1 MAYDLSDSF
10 SISFN
15 IMKLKYIDYDT
26 SLDGLDFLT
35 PEDKVNV
42 FINLESVLNLIST
55 IKDVDKKVIL
65 ERPNLSKVL
74 ASNILNLG
82 AHYKRFFRGNRL
94 PTRVF
99 LYMTDLTS
107 DKFNEYN
114 YNEDYRSYYL
124 NKYMSNPR
132 FMDLSDTLI
141 NDTIPM
147 VKKIVDF
154 IPGVYF
160 INSKNID
167 GSLVPL
173 LIANDD
179 KEYKNLIITTD
190 VFETQYGF
198 YDNFVTH
205 FLRRTPVYNSTTCT
219 VEQFLREA
227 YKRVLLDDEY
237 ELFSNRAFY
246 ITMLASLGEKYRS
259 IDSIKGI
266 GTGTVLKQLYR
277 AVNVDNSLSPQA
289 NTIDSIKKAFSNEIE
304 DELEINFKSYDIE
317 QKYKELTES
326 QKFSI
331 LEQMVDRFDKESL
344 ITLNNTLFYEYR
356 LMLEEL
362 TM

>member
-10 SISFN
+10 SIAFN
-15 IMKLKYIDYDT
+15 IMKLKYVDYDT
-26 SLDGLDFLT
+26 SLDRLDFLA
-35 PEDKVNV
+35 PDDKVNV

-65 ERPNLSKVL
+65 ESANLSKVL

-82 AHYKRFFRGNRL
+82 AHYKRFFRGNHL

-99 LYMTDLTS
+99 LYMTDLES
-107 DKFNEYN
+107 VKFNEYE
-114 YNEDYRSYYL
+114 YNEDYRSYYI
-124 NKYMSNPR
+124 NKYTSNPR
-132 FMDLSDTLI
+132 FVDLTDVLI
-141 NDTIPM
+141 KDTIPM

-173 LIANDD
+173 IVSKDD
-179 KEYKNLIITTD
+179 ISYKNLIITGD

-198 YDNFVTH
+198 YNNFVTH
-205 FLRRTPVYNSTTCT
+205 FLRRSPLYNSTTCT
-219 VEQFLREA
+219 IQQFLKEA

-246 ITMLASLGEKYRS
+246 ITMLSSLGEKYRS
-259 IDSIKGI
+259 IDSIKGV
-266 GTGTVLKQLYR
+266 GTGTVLKQLYK

-289 NTIDSIKKAFSNEIE
+289 NTIDSIKCAFSNELE
-304 DELEINFKSYDIE
+304 DELIVNFKSYDIE
-317 QKYKELTES
+317 QKDRELTES
-326 QKFSI
+326 QRFSI
-331 LEQMVDRFDKESL
+331 LEQIIDRFDKDSL
-344 ITLNNTLFYEYR
+344 IQLNNTLFYEHR

>member
-10 SISFN
+10 SIAFN
-15 IMKLKYIDYDT
+15 IMKMKYIDYDT

-65 ERPNLSKVL
+65 EKNTLPQVL

-82 AHYKRFFRGNRL
+82 AHYKRFFRGNQL

-99 LYMTDLTS
+99 LYLTDLKST
-107 DKFNEYN
+107 KFNEYE
-114 YNEDYRSYYL
+114 YNEDYRSYYI

-132 FMDLSDTLI
+132 FMDLSDILTR
-141 NDTIPM
+141 DTIPL
-147 VKKIVDF
+147 VKKIIDF

-160 INSKNID
+160 INATDIES
-167 GSLVPL
+167 SVVPMV
-173 LIANDD
+173 IANSD
-179 KEYKNLIITTD
+179 KNYKNLIITGD
-190 VFETQYGF
+190 VFETQYGY

-205 FLRRTPVYNSTTCT
+205 FLRRTPVYNSTSCT
-219 VEQFLREA
+219 IRQFLREA
-227 YKRVLLDDEY
+227 FKREMLDDEY
-237 ELFSNRAFY
+237 ELFLNRSFY

-266 GTGTVLKQLYR
+266 GTGTVLRLLYK
-277 AVNVDNSLSPQA
+277 AVNVDNTLSANA
-289 NTIDSIKKAFSNEIE
+289 NTIDMIKKAFANEIE
-304 DELEINFKSYDIE
+304 DELVTNFKLYDVELKE
-317 QKYKELTES
+317 QELTES
-326 QKFSI
+326 QRFSI
-331 LEQMVDRFDKESL
+331 MEQMVDRFDKDSL
-344 ITLNNTLFYEYR
+344 LQLNSTYFYEHQ
-356 LMLEEL
+356 LMLQEL